1 MSIDMPWPVRL
12 YVDSG
17 TRFVRVGG
25 QPRKLEAVPMIEGL
39 PRYTML
45 DYVPQVVAM
54 IQPHAEGVRDLSAW
68 ERECVLIWMLQA
80 KGNW

>member
-1 MSIDMPWPVRL
+1 MSIEMPHPIRLFVDSRNMFVRL
-12 YVDSG
+12 
-17 TRFVRVGG
+17 GG
-25 QPRKLEAVPMIEGL
+25 MPRKLDSAPMIEGL

-45 DYVPQVVAM
+45 DYVPQLIAE
-54 IQPHAEGVRDLSAW
+54 IQPFASGRRDLSPW